1 VVRVSGPFTVE
12 GVIPEELTLGEDGT
26 VTDHTPNE
34 FEADTPHDDEAK
46 RDADRTRQ
54 QNAIAYIQRMIEKL
68 RADGVTFPNN
78 RRMQFAKVE
87 SLVDGGEMSGVH
99 ARAVEAGKE
108 DATVGVIFG
117 PEFGPVTAQQI
128 EAAVRRAKYYDD
140 IIIAGFAFAP
150 EATAEVENIGSSKST
165 KARLHL
171 AHMRPELNS
180 TMDALLKQDTKGSNQ
195 QLFTVFGLPAVT
207 VEAVGE
213 DGGDG
218 EFTATLDGVDIFDPV
233 QSTVTSTKGE
243 KVSAWFLDS
252 DYDGR
257 CFCACQAFFPNQ
269 DAWEKIAKALGTSAD
284 PEAFE
289 AFKGRTSLPFRAGTH
304 GRIAVKAIDARGN
317 EVMTVKALPPA
328 RGKGG

>member
-1 VVRVSGPFTVE
+1 
-12 GVIPEELTLGEDGT
+12 
-26 VTDHTPNE
+26 
-34 FEADTPHDDEAK
+34 
-46 RDADRTRQ
+46 
-54 QNAIAYIQRMIEKL
+54 
-68 RADGVTFPNN
+68 
-78 RRMQFAKVE
+78 
-87 SLVDGGEMSGVH
+87 MSGVH

-108 DATVGVIFG
+108 DATVGIIFG

-207 VEAVGE
+207 VEAEGE
-213 DGGDG
+213 G
-218 EFTATLDGVDIFDPV
+218 EFTATLEGVDIFNPV
-233 QSTVTSTKGE
+233 EGTVTSTKGE

-317 EVMTVKALPPA
+317 EVMTVKALK
-328 RGKGG
+328 GKA